1 MWRGQRMASTE
12 RRAATQSERPRRVFG
27 RADVAPVA
35 VHVCGNTKAI
45 LADFCTTEADA
56 LELDLQDPTSA
67 WPTT

>member
-1 MWRGQRMASTE
+1 MPSGH
-12 RRAATQSERPRRVFG
+12 
-27 RADVAPVA
+27 DVRSLGVPYAL
-35 VHVCGNTKAI
+35 HVCGNTKAI